1 MKDND
6 TLITVTSTMTTMATM
21 GTTMITMITMDTI
34 TVELGFRIAR
44 HGLETST
51 MITMTPWMT
60 TMITMTT
67 LDVYTSTM
75 NTMDTSKRQPSR
87 VRAHNCWGL
96 ELATSGLQGP

>member
-1 MKDND
+1 
-6 TLITVTSTMTTMATM
+6 MAT
-21 GTTMITMITMDTI
+21 TEVTMITMN
-34 TVELGFRIAR
+34 TVERNTLGIPT
-44 HGLETST
+44 L
-51 MITMTPWMT
+51 IPWILKR